1 MSWNARGRGQR
12 EGLLLGPLRAP
23 PARGPPLPDEEVLDA
38 PREGRAERHLRTGR
52 ASHPTRGHER
62 GDISGPRPRLPRK
75 GRRLDAAR
83 VALSEGIAANL
94 AGGTHH
100 AFADRGEG
108 FCALNDSAI
117 AARVLLAEGL
127 VEKVVVLDT
136 DVHQGNGTAAILFE
150 DHRVFTLS

>member
-75 GRRLDAAR
+75 GRRRDAHRQGGAQDRLSLVTTDGERSRQASGATLDAAR
-83 VALSEGIAANL
+83 VALSEGI
-94 AGGTHH
+94 
-100 AFADRGEG
+100 
-108 FCALNDSAI
+108 
-117 AARVLLAEGL
+117 
-127 VEKVVVLDT
+127 
-136 DVHQGNGTAAILFE
+136 
-150 DHRVFTLS
+150 